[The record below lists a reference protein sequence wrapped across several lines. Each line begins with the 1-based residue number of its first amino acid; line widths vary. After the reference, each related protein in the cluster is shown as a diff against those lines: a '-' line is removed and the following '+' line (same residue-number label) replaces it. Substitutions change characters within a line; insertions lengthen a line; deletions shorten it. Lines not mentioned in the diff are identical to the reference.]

1 MKKNRVLKLQ
11 HPINLQ
17 DQIANILTDWHSD
30 YLALNEYLGQEQN
43 ALETRD
49 FDRLADITSKK
60 NECMLKINGHDLPQD
75 FKANTNSPIARLDEY
90 CKSNQSLK
98 NRWNSILKLLS
109 DCEYKNE
116 VNGRLIKLLNTS
128 CRRVFN
134 LLKGMDPD
142 NNIYNSTGACSRVE
156 ATRASVSA

>member
-1 MKKNRVLKLQ
+1 MKTNRVLKLQ
-11 HPINLQ
+11 HPVNLQ
-17 DQIANILTDWHSD
+17 DQIASILTDWHSD
-30 YLALNEYLGQEQN
+30 YLTLNDFLEQEQN
-43 ALETRD
+43 ALESRD
-49 FDRLADITSKK
+49 FDRLADITAKK
-60 NECMLKINGHDLPQD
+60 NDCMLKINNHDLPQD
-75 FKANTNSPIARLDEY
+75 FKANSNSPIASLDQY
-90 CKSNQSLK
+90 CKSNRELST
-98 NRWNSILKLLS
+98 RWNTILTLLS
-109 DCEYKNE
+109 ECQYKNE